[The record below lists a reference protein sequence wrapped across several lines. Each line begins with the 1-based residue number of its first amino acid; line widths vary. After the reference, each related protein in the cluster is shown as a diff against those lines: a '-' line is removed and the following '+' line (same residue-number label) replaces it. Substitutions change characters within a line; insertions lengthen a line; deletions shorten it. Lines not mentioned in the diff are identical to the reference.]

1 MPRLRAPAHTRR
13 IAAAATLTLTTL
25 LATFVAAPTAAQVEG
40 EGEGSEFRTR
50 NVILVT
56 LDGLRWQE
64 VFRGGEDARLAD
76 LPGTEA
82 DRDAFR
88 QRLANGSAEDRRGL
102 LLPFLWNVVA
112 AEGQLLGNVDRES
125 VAAVT
130 NTQLFSYPGYQELLG
145 GFAAPEIRSN
155 AKRPNPN
162 PNVLEWLDGRPGFE
176 GRVAAFCSWDVF
188 PYILN
193 RDRNGLYVVAGREP
207 LPDESLSERQALLDR
222 LVRDIQPPWDGVRG
236 DALTFWSA
244 LEYLRVNRPRV
255 LYIALDE
262 TDSYAHDGRYDRYL
276 EAAQR
281 SDGFLATLWDTVQ
294 SLPEYAGSTTL
305 IVTTDHGRGD
315 GEESWKQH
323 GARIEGADRI
333 WIAILGPDTP
343 ALGELERTE
352 TVTQAQIAATVAALL
367 REDYVAAEPRAAGPI
382 TSVLRER

>member
-1 MPRLRAPAHTRR
+1 MPSVRARAIPRPLAASTTL
-13 IAAAATLTLTTL
+13 AAATLLS
-25 LATFVAAPTAAQVEG
+25 TFAASPTAGQVEDAG
-40 EGEGSEFRTR
+40 GATEQHTR

-56 LDGLRWQE
+56 LDGLRWQD
-64 VFRGGEDARLAD
+64 VFRGAEDARLVD
-76 LPGTEA
+76 LPGTTA

-88 QRLANGSAEDRRGL
+88 HRFATGSAEMRREL
-102 LLPFLWNVVA
+102 LLPFLWNVA
-112 AEGQLLGNVDRES
+112 AEEGQLLGNVDRGS

-145 GFAAPEIRSN
+145 GFADPDIRSN

-193 RDRNGLYVVAGREP
+193 RERNGLYVVAGREP
-207 LPDESLSERQALLDR
+207 LPDETLSERQSFLDQ

-244 LEYLRVNRPRV
+244 LEYLRERHPRV

-281 SDGFLATLWDTVQ
+281 SDRLLATLWDTVQ
-294 SLPEYAGSTTL
+294 SMPDYSGSTTL

-323 GARIEGADRI
+323 GARIDGADRI

-343 ALGELERTE
+343 ALGELESTE

-367 REDYVAAEPRAAGPI
+367 GEDYTAAVPRAASPI
-382 TSVLRER
+382 ATVFQEE